1 MVAGG
6 GAGGA
11 GAGGGGRQQGMTQK
25 EQLAAMLGA
34 NAGGGAGTPQRSPQA
49 GRSTQEDNFMDFDLS
64 MGGNKKAKGKKGGQL
79 QRNKGKKSRQWWCL
93 FLCRM

>member
-1 MVAGG
+1 MRASGRKALEGG
-6 GAGGA
+6 TARA
-11 GAGGGGRQQGMTQK
+11 TRPLDA
-25 EQLAAMLGA
+25 
-34 NAGGGAGTPQRSPQA
+34 AGTPQRSPQA

-64 MGGNKKAKGKKGGQL
+64 MGGNKKTKGKKGGQL